1 MTMADNGMVSVGDL
15 ARALDA
21 RSWGDTAL
29 RVTGAA
35 EPAATQPVSAGGG
48 TIAMAMAPK
57 YAEAL
62 KPGSMAILA
71 EGMDPEAYGLKA
83 AIFAPRPRLLMAG
96 LTKAF
101 DPGPDIPAGI
111 HTTAVIDA
119 SARIGPG
126 AAIGPFV
133 VIGPDVS
140 IGANARIASHVSIGR
155 GSVLGDDIVLHP
167 GARIAHGVR
176 AGHRLILQ
184 PGASV
189 GGDGFS
195 FVTPEESGIEEI
207 RRTLGSRED
216 IRQQHY
222 TRIHS
227 LGGVE
232 IGDDVEVGANATI
245 DRGTIRATR
254 IGSGTKIDNL
264 VQVGHNC
271 IVGDDCLLCGLVGIA
286 GSSKIGNRVVL
297 AGQVGVSDNIEI
309 GDDVIAGGA
318 SKIFTRVP
326 AGRVI
331 LGHPA
336 VKMETQ
342 MEIQKAMR
350 RLPRFAQQLAKL
362 QETVTR
368 LLDKTGKDA

>member
-1 MTMADNGMVSVGDL
+1 MKSVTIGEL

-21 RSWGDTAL
+21 RLWGDASL
-29 RVTGAA
+29 CVTGAA
-35 EPAATQPVSAGGG
+35 EPAAAGPASDGGG
-48 TIAMAMAPK
+48 IIAMAMAPR

-62 KPGSMAILA
+62 QPGSMAILA

-83 AIFAPRPRLLMAG
+83 AIFAPRPRLMMAG
-96 LTKAF
+96 LTRAF
-101 DPGPDIPAGI
+101 DAGPDIAPGI
-111 HTTAVIDA
+111 HPTAIIDPSAVI
-119 SARIGPG
+119 GEG

-133 VIGPDVS
+133 VIGARVR
-140 IGANARIASHVSIGR
+140 IGAGARIGPHVSIGR
-155 GSVLGDDIVLHP
+155 DSALGREALIHA
-167 GARIAHGVR
+167 GARIAHGVS
-176 AGHRLILQ
+176 AGDRLILQ

-207 RRTLGSRED
+207 RRTLGAREA
-216 IRQQHY
+216 IRQQHW

-232 IGDDVEVGANATI
+232 IGDDVEIGANATV

-254 IGSGTKIDNL
+254 IGAGTKIDNL
-264 VQVGHNC
+264 VQVGHNVT
-271 IVGDDCLLCGLVGIA
+271 VGRDCLLCGLVGIA
-286 GSSKIGNRVVL
+286 GSSRIGDRVVL

-318 SKIFTRVP
+318 TKIFSRVP
-326 AGRVI
+326 SGRVI
-331 LGHPA
+331 LGNPA
-336 VKMETQ
+336 VRMETQ

-350 RLPRFAQQLAKL
+350 RLPRFAQQLSKL

-368 LLDKTGKDA
+368 LLEKG

>member
-1 MTMADNGMVSVGDL
+1 MSVTIGEL

-21 RSWGDTAL
+21 QAWGDQSL
-29 RVTGAA
+29 PVTGAA
-35 EPAATQPVSAGGG
+35 EPSETVPVGKDGGV
-48 TIAMAMAPK
+48 IALAMAPK
-57 YAEAL
+57 YAGAL
-62 KPGSMAILA
+62 RPGSMAILA
-71 EGMDPEAYGLKA
+71 EGMNPEEYGLKA
-83 AIFAPRPRLLMAG
+83 AIFAPRPRLVMAG
-96 LTKAF
+96 LTRAF
-101 DPGPDIPAGI
+101 DPGPDIAPGI
-111 HTTAVIDA
+111 HPTAVIDD
-119 SARIGPG
+119 SAEIGKG

-133 VIGPDVS
+133 VIGAD
-140 IGANARIASHVSIGR
+140 ARIASGARIGAHVSIGR
-155 GSVLGDDIVLHP
+155 GTRLGQDALILP
-167 GARIAHGVR
+167 GARIAHGVT
-176 AGHRLILQ
+176 AGERLIVQ
-184 PGASV
+184 PGASI

-195 FVTPEESGIEEI
+195 YVTPEESGIEEI
-207 RRTLGSRED
+207 RRTLGTRD
-216 IRQQHY
+216 DLRAQHW

-232 IGDDVEVGANATI
+232 IGNDVEIGANATI

-254 IGSGTKIDNL
+254 IGSGTKIDSL
-264 VQVGHNC
+264 VQIGHNVV
-271 IVGDDCLLCGLVGIA
+271 IGEDCLLCGLVGVA
-286 GSSKIGNRVVL
+286 GSSKIGDRVVL

-342 MEIQKAMR
+342 MEIQKATR
-350 RLPRFAQQLAKL
+350 RLPRLASQVAKL

-368 LLDKTGKDA
+368 LLEKG

>member
-1 MTMADNGMVSVGDL
+1 MAANTSITVGEL
-15 ARALDA
+15 AKALDA
-21 RSWGDTAL
+21 RSWGDL
-29 RVTGAA
+29 SLKVTGAA
-35 EPAATQPVSAGGG
+35 EPAATQPVGPEGGI
-48 TIAMAMAPK
+48 IAMAMAPK

-62 KPGSMAILA
+62 QPGSIAILA
-71 EGMDPEAYGLKA
+71 EGMDPEAYALKA
-83 AIFAPRPRLLMAG
+83 AIFAPRPRLVMAG
-96 LTKAF
+96 LTRAF
-101 DPGPDIPAGI
+101 DPGPDIAPGI
-111 HTTAVIDA
+111 HPSAVIDPTA
-119 SARIGPG
+119 EIGEG

-133 VIGPDVS
+133 VIGAAVR
-140 IGANARIASHVSIGR
+140 IGRNARIGSHVSIGR
-155 GSVLGDDIVLHP
+155 NTTLGDDICLHP
-167 GARIAHGVR
+167 GVRIAHDVR
-176 AGHRLILQ
+176 AGDRLIVQ
-184 PGASV
+184 SGGV
-189 GGDGFS
+189 IGGDGFS

-207 RRTLGSRED
+207 RRTLGARDD
-216 IRQQHY
+216 IRQQHWN
-222 TRIHS
+222 RIHS

-286 GSSKIGNRVVL
+286 GSSQIGNRVVL
-297 AGQVGVSDNIEI
+297 GGQVGVSDNIVI

-318 SKIFTRVP
+318 TKIFSRVP

-350 RLPRFAQQLAKL
+350 RLPRFAQQLANL

-368 LLDKTGKDA
+368 LLEKG

>member
-1 MTMADNGMVSVGDL
+1 MAITIREL
-15 ARALDA
+15 AQALDA
-21 RSWGDTAL
+21 QGWGDL
-29 RVTGAA
+29 DLPVTGAA
-35 EPAATQPVSAGGG
+35 EPGATGPVGPEGGI
-48 TIAMAMAPK
+48 IALAMSPK
-57 YAEAL
+57 YAETL
-62 KPGSMAILA
+62 KPGSIAILA
-71 EGMDPEAYGLKA
+71 EGMDPEAFGLKA

-96 LTKAF
+96 LTRAF
-101 DPGPDIPAGI
+101 DPGPDIAPGI
-111 HTTAVIDA
+111 HPTAVIDP
-119 SARIGPG
+119 SARIGQG

-133 VIGPDVS
+133 VIGPGVQ
-140 IGANARIASHVSIGR
+140 IGSGARIGPHVSIGR
-155 GSVLGDDIVLHP
+155 GSRLGCDVLLNA
-167 GARIAHGVR
+167 GARIAHGVT
-176 AGHRLILQ
+176 AGDRLIVQ
-184 PGASV
+184 SGAV
-189 GGDGFS
+189 IGGDGFS

-207 RRTLGSRED
+207 RRTLGTREG
-216 IRQQHY
+216 IKKQHW

-232 IGDDVEVGANATI
+232 IGDDVEIGANATI

-254 IGSGTKIDNL
+254 IGNGTKIDNL
-264 VQVGHNC
+264 VMLGHNVV
-271 IVGDDCLLCGLVGIA
+271 VGDDCLLCSQVGIA

-297 AGQVGVSDNIEI
+297 AGKVGVSDNIEV

-331 LGHPA
+331 LGNPA

-368 LLDKTGKDA
+368 MLEKG

>member
-1 MTMADNGMVSVGDL
+1 MSAEVSVTVGDL

-21 RSWGDTAL
+21 RGWGELDL
-29 RVTGAA
+29 KVTGAA
-35 EPAATQPVSAGGG
+35 EPAATSPVGPNGGV
-48 TIAMAMAPK
+48 IALAMAPK
-57 YAEAL
+57 YAESL
-62 KPGSMAILA
+62 QPGSIAILA
-71 EGMDPEAYGLKA
+71 DGMEPQAYGLRA

-96 LTKAF
+96 LTRAF
-101 DPGPDIPAGI
+101 DPGPEIAPGI
-111 HTTAVIDA
+111 HPSAVIDP
-119 SARIGPG
+119 SAEIGEA

-133 VIGPDVS
+133 VIGAKVR
-140 IGANARIASHVSIGR
+140 IGRNARIGAHVSIGR
-155 GSVLGDDIVLHP
+155 GTVIGDDALIHP
-167 GARIAHGVR
+167 GARIAHGVTIGLR
-176 AGHRLILQ
+176 IIVQ
-184 PGASV
+184 SGAV
-189 GGDGFS
+189 IGGDGFS

-207 RRTLGSRED
+207 RRTLGARDAIKE
-216 IRQQHY
+216 QHW

-232 IGDDVEVGANATI
+232 IGDDVEIGANATI

-254 IGSGTKIDNL
+254 IGSGTKVDNL
-264 VQVGHNC
+264 VMVAHNVVVGE
-271 IVGDDCLLCGLVGIA
+271 DCLLCSQVGIA

-297 AGQVGVSDNIEI
+297 AGKVGVSDNIEV

-326 AGRVI
+326 AGRVV
-331 LGHPA
+331 LGNPA

-342 MEIQKAMR
+342 LEIQKAMR

-368 LLDKTGKDA
+368 LLEKG